1 MSESTSPRFFLVWI
15 VPLAALLVA
24 GWLLHREYS
33 ARGRQIEVVFANGA
47 GLQAGKT
54 PVLHKGVT
62 VGVVR
67 AVALEPGLEGVRAT
81 IELDPT
87 AHALAA
93 TGAEFWLVHPEI
105 GLSGVHGLDTLL
117 SGARIHVRPGRGAPA
132 TRFTALPKPPAAD
145 LDTPGRSFVLR
156 TDRLR
161 SLHAGTGVYFREV
174 KVGVVEDSR
183 LAGDATHVLV
193 RVRINAPYDRLVRI
207 NTQFW
212 NSGGITMKVG
222 LTGAQV
228 HTNSL
233 ESLVGGGVSFA
244 TPDGPLAA
252 AAAEGTEFV
261 LHEEGEKA
269 WLKWAPAIDL
279 TPAAR

>member
-1 MSESTSPRFFLVWI
+1 MSDQASSRFPFIWI
-15 VPLAALLVA
+15 VPLVALLVA

-33 ARGRQIEVVFANGA
+33 ARGRQIEVVFADGA
-47 GLQAGKT
+47 GLLAGKT

-67 AVALEPGLEGVRAT
+67 AVTLEPGLEGVRAT
-81 IELDPT
+81 IELDPS
-87 AHALAA
+87 AQALAA
-93 TGAEFWLVHPEI
+93 DGAEFWLVHPEI
-105 GLSGVHGLDTLL
+105 GLSGVRGLDTLL

-132 TRFTALPKPPAAD
+132 TRFTALPKAPATD
-145 LDTPGRSFVLR
+145 LDAPGRSFVLR

-161 SLHAGTGVYFREV
+161 SLHAGTGVYYREV
-174 KVGVVEDSR
+174 KVGVVEDNR
-183 LAGDATHVLV
+183 LATDATHVLV
-193 RVRINAPYDRLVRI
+193 RVRIESPYDRLVRG
-207 NTQFW
+207 NTHFW
-212 NSGGITMKVG
+212 NSGGITMKLG

-233 ESLVGGGVSFA
+233 ESLVAGGISFA
-244 TPDGPLAA
+244 TPDAPLAA
-252 AAAEGTEFV
+252 PAAEGAEFV